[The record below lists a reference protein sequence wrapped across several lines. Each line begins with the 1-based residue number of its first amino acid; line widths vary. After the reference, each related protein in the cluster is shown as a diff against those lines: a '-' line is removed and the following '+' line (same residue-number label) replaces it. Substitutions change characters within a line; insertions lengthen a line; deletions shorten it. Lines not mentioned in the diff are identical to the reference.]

1 MADRACQTSLGP
13 LCLVS
18 WDFVQRDLQNSARS
32 KILPHTT
39 SLRMSKCSF
48 QFYPNDIWLCTT
60 NWYLLLL
67 HFFKHNVISL
77 EQSSIWAPTSGSRH
91 RALPLL
97 ITAARNWSDQWRN
110 GMDSEAFSSHPIVSD
125 CIQLYQTL
133 LSTAPLYP
141 SIEPCCIHQLRQQ
154 DSRGILCTH
163 RPLNPAIQDIWFNWL
178 FVFLIEQCHPIFS
191 IIKLY
196 FSSNICCHGILKACN
211 RDISIE
217 TAQAIASKWMT
228 GGYLETGTENI
239 FS

>member
-1 MADRACQTSLGP
+1 MNNKLIFTIIA
-13 LCLVS
+13 
-18 WDFVQRDLQNSARS
+18 FVQAQCNLSWTIFN
-32 KILPHTT
+32 L
-39 SLRMSKCSF
+39 
-48 QFYPNDIWLCTT
+48 
-60 NWYLLLL
+60 
-67 HFFKHNVISL
+67 
-77 EQSSIWAPTSGSRH
+77 GSNFWQ

-97 ITAARNWSDQWRN
+97 IQAARNWSDQWRN

-141 SIEPCCIHQLRQQ
+141 SIEPCCIHQLRHQ
-154 DSRGILCTH
+154 DSRGGGILCTH
-163 RPLNPAIQDIWFNWL
+163 RHLNPAIQDIWFKWL
-178 FVFLIEQCHPIFS
+178 FLFLIEQCHPIFF

-228 GGYLETGTENI
+228 GCYLETGTENI